1 MMNRL
6 ILVFLCFQVFVMNVN
21 AQPLNLTIP
30 TNSAYEKNKENY
42 QDNEPNISEGIGGI
56 KINQESKSVLPVVL
70 SVSFLIMSLY
80 GDNPNSSKYRAVG
93 AIATFTSF
101 NWYFD

>member
-6 ILVFLCFQVFVMNVN
+6 ILVFLCIQIFAMKVN

-30 TNSAYEKNKENY
+30 TNSAYEKNKEYY
-42 QDNEPNISEGIGGI
+42 QDNEENISEGIGGI
-56 KINQESKSVLPVVL
+56 KINEESKSVLPVVL
-70 SVSFLIMSLY
+70 SVSFLLMSLY
-80 GDNPNSSKYRAVG
+80 GDNPDSPKYRAVG